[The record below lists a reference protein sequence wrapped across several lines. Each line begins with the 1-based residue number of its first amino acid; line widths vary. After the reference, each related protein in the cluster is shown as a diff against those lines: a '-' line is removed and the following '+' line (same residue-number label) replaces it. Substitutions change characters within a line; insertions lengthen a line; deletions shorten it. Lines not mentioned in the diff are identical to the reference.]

1 MYLHISTIVS
11 FIVFYK
17 HKAYST
23 YPFDLVQTK
32 CKILR
37 DWYSYLQN
45 DVLVMEQSD
54 TCKAHGHTV
63 FIASF
68 NDLVISDRTA
78 RLSHIFHAALMGS
91 LDIIPEWE
99 ESI

>member
-45 DVLVMEQSD
+45 DVLDSSM
-54 TCKAHGHTV
+54 
-63 FIASF
+63 I
-68 NDLVISDRTA
+68 
-78 RLSHIFHAALMGS
+78 
-91 LDIIPEWE
+91 LDFFFRFA
-99 ESI
+99 

>member
-17 HKAYST
+17 HTAYST

-32 CKILR
+32 RKILR
-37 DWYSYLQN
+37 DWYSYLRN

-54 TCKAHGHTV
+54 TCKAHSHTV